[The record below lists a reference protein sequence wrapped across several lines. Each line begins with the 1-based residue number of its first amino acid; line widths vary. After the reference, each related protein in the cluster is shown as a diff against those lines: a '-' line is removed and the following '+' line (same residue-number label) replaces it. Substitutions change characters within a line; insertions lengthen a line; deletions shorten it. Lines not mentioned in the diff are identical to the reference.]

1 MRLAMPAVLTRR
13 RTICQALVRVE
24 TLAVELPPPLKEPL
38 ARELTCPPQ
47 TATTRQTELRQSC
60 DWLLPPAHRDASHRR
75 STVGPDHNQLSWGR
89 INRSVDAKLL
99 ALLHLFADER
109 AQVYREE
116 DGNSRPMTPSRVLQC
131 AVQGKFDHAVA
142 LLGHRHRRLK
152 YA

>member
-1 MRLAMPAVLTRR
+1 LIAASSVHGYIT
-13 RTICQALVRVE
+13 V
-24 TLAVELPPPLKEPL
+24 
-38 ARELTCPPQ
+38 
-47 TATTRQTELRQSC
+47 QS
-60 DWLLPPAHRDASHRR
+60 DGLLPPAHRDASHRR

-116 DGNSRPMTPSRVLQC
+116 DGNFRPMTAPT